1 MRWPNAALLG
11 CIFKSDDGIFKTEK
25 RGVESWTKIAKFL
38 GQTVSVAQRWQK
50 SGMPA
55 TREGR
60 LVYASPEE
68 LTAWVG
74 TERGQKEPV
83 HIASEGEDLLGDL
96 KQGLSYV
103 RKQQKI
109 RSS

>member
-1 MRWPNAALLG
+1 MP
-11 CIFKSDDGIFKTEK
+11 KTK
-25 RGVESWTKIAKFL
+25 PESLTRRLKGWAKIAEFL

-50 SGMPA
+50 EGMPV

-60 LVYASPEE
+60 SVYAYPEE

-83 HIASEGEDLLGDL
+83 HIASEREDLVADL

-103 RKQQKI
+103 RRQRK
-109 RSS
+109 SES

>member
-1 MRWPNAALLG
+1 MPKATTQPLKGWR
-11 CIFKSDDGIFKTEK
+11 E
-25 RGVESWTKIAKFL
+25 IAEFL

-50 SGMPA
+50 SGMPV

-60 LVYASPEE
+60 SVFASPEE

-83 HIASEGEDLLGDL
+83 HIASEAEDLLGDL
-96 KQGLSYV
+96 KQGLAYV
-103 RKQQKI
+103 RKQKKV
-109 RSS
+109 RRY

>member
-1 MRWPNAALLG
+1 MRKEPS
-11 CIFKSDDGIFKTEK
+11 KSKSGTLK
-25 RGVESWTKIAKFL
+25 GWTKIAEFL
-38 GQTVSVAQRWQK
+38 GQTISVAQRWQK
-50 SGMPA
+50 SGMPV

-60 LVYASPEE
+60 SVYASPEE
-68 LTAWVG
+68 LTTWVG

-103 RKQQKI
+103 RKQQKV
-109 RSS
+109 RGS

>member
-1 MRWPNAALLG
+1 MRKA
-11 CIFKSDDGIFKTEK
+11 KSKPKSPILKGW
-25 RGVESWTKIAKFL
+25 GQIAEFL

-50 SGMPA
+50 SGMPV

-60 LVYASPEE
+60 FIYASPED

-74 TERGQKEPV
+74 TESGKNEPV
-83 HIASEGEDLLGDL
+83 HIASEGEDLVADL

-103 RKQQKI
+103 RQRRKN
-109 RSS
+109 R